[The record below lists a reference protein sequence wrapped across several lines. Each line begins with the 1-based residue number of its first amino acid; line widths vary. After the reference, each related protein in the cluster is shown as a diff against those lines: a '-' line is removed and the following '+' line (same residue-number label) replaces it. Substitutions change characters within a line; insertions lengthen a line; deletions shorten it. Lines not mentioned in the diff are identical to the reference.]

1 MFDKNLTQGY
11 NGYYGQHK
19 CYLNWASSERPTAS
33 KVKVPSYDHAL
44 KGLQQELMDDLTHQG
59 VLLIPQDHDI
69 KVQAVCPSFLQRKQR
84 AKNKAKQDLNKND
97 VRLLVNFGPL
107 NNKIKP
113 VPIHVPKTEDLLIKL
128 GRWRYII
135 LFDL

>member
-1 MFDKNLTQGY
+1 
-11 NGYYGQHK
+11 
-19 CYLNWASSERPTAS
+19 
-33 KVKVPSYDHAL
+33 
-44 KGLQQELMDDLTHQG
+44 LQQELMDDLTHQG